1 VSARIQFRHIRLW
14 ASIRRV
20 VTALRF
26 DSMES
31 GGTASATLSGQAA
44 DGQAGEETVRRKTSR
59 AARGAVPTESA
70 TDPVTTAGEVTDSAA
85 TADSAARAD
94 AGQAHADRADA
105 SQADAGRDDAAGAD
119 VAEPTGSPAG
129 PVAGPVAAAISRA
142 RRAAGRVRDD
152 AATEAHRQAMVL
164 EFFAQPV
171 HDYVYQSLG
180 RPVTVLRAGCVTP
193 LAELGLDK
201 LRQDGFNVSVVTVD
215 VDHRRRPRAE
225 NETQTRGEVTVG
237 DLRAIPL
244 PPRSF
249 DVVHCSLLLD
259 RISHVQLVLDRF
271 AAALRPGGLL
281 LLRIRD
287 RDSAGGFLDRR
298 LPGWARRALWA
309 RLYPGEPGPFP
320 AVYEP
325 TGSSRGIAAYM
336 LMRGLVITQR
346 RTTRTLPHQ
355 PERLTHVL
363 SVIRGLI
370 AWLSRGRLTDA
381 HDEMLFVIRKPEDR
395 FARVVLTLRRPGGVP
410 SRD

>member
-1 VSARIQFRHIRLW
+1 
-14 ASIRRV
+14 
-20 VTALRF
+20 
-26 DSMES
+26 M
-31 GGTASATLSGQAA
+31 
-44 DGQAGEETVRRKTSR
+44 
-59 AARGAVPTESA
+59 
-70 TDPVTTAGEVTDSAA
+70 DSAA
-85 TADSAARAD
+85 AVDTDSGARAD
-94 AGQAHADRADA
+94 ASRADANRADA
-105 SQADAGRDDAAGAD
+105 SRARSAGP
-119 VAEPTGSPAG
+119 VAEPTGADVTK
-129 PVAGPVAAAISRA
+129 PVAEPVAEAISRA

-180 RPVTVLRAGCVTP
+180 RPVTVLQAGCATP

-201 LRQDGFNVSVVTVD
+201 LRNDGFNVSVVTVD
-215 VDHRRRPRAE
+215 ADHRRRPRT
-225 NETQTRGEVTVG
+225 ETETRGEVTVG

-287 RDSAGGFLDRR
+287 RDSAAGLLDRR

-325 TGSSRGIAAYM
+325 IASGRGIAAYM

-346 RTTRTLPHQ
+346 KTARTLPHQ

-363 SVIRGLI
+363 SVTRGLI
-370 AWLSRGRLTDA
+370 AWLSRGRLTDD

-395 FARVVLTLRRPGGVP
+395 FARVVLTPRRPGGVP

>member
-1 VSARIQFRHIRLW
+1 
-14 ASIRRV
+14 
-20 VTALRF
+20 
-26 DSMES
+26 MES

-44 DGQAGEETVRRKTSR
+44 DGQVGEEKVRRKTSR
-59 AARGAVPTESA
+59 AARGAAPTESA
-70 TDPVTTAGEVTDSAA
+70 TDPAAITADEATDSAA
-85 TADSAARAD
+85 P
-94 AGQAHADRADA
+94 
-105 SQADAGRDDAAGAD
+105 ADAGRAAAGRGD
-119 VAEPTGSPAG
+119 VAEPAGSDGAG
-129 PVAGPVAAAISRA
+129 PAAEPVAEAISRA

-215 VDHRRRPRAE
+215 VDHRRRPRTE

-287 RDSAGGFLDRR
+287 RDSAAGFLDRR

-325 TGSSRGIAAYM
+325 TGSGRGIAAYM

-346 RTTRTLPHQ
+346 RTTKTLPHQ
-355 PERLTHVL
+355 PERLTRML
-363 SVIRGLI
+363 SVILGLI
-370 AWLSRGRLTDA
+370 AWLSRGQLTDA